1 MSYMALY
8 RQFRPTQFK
17 DMYGQE
23 HITTTLKNQIIN
35 NRIGHAYLFS
45 GGRGTGKTSSAKIL
59 ARAINCLNPS
69 NGEPCNEC
77 DVCKGIMSGGITDVV
92 EMDAASNNGVDDIR
106 QIREEVA
113 FLPTTCKYRVYIIDE
128 VHMLSTGAFNALLK
142 TLEEPPTHVI
152 FILATTEPQKLPLT
166 ILSRCQKFDFKRI
179 PVEEIKKCLEDI
191 SNKINLKI
199 QPEAL
204 DMIAVLADGALRDAI
219 SILERCILDGGEEV
233 NIQKIRDLV
242 GIPDNIYIYNLV
254 KNILEY
260 NVIGALE
267 ALNNAINTGK
277 DLNVFIWQ
285 AIKYVKDILV
295 YKKTSKLE
303 LYIEEEKNQIEDLSK
318 VCDEERLIN
327 IILTLSE
334 TQNNIKKA
342 QMKNIILEADIIKL
356 CQITKSQNIEELAN
370 KVEQLERRLQNQ
382 VIVTSDSITKA
393 TVESDKTK
401 NSNTSINSREVKPQ
415 RKEAINCNQGEYLAC
430 WNEIVRDLKDNGKV
444 MLYTNLLNTKAKQL
458 SDLVL
463 GIEFQEGLTSFGKTV
478 ITKPENEQAL
488 KKAIFSAIGKEMHVK
503 CIEANNSQK
512 VNQKNGLEVLAND
525 MNMPINIIEE
535 EESDL

>member
-23 HITTTLKNQIIN
+23 HITTTLKNQILN

-59 ARAINCLNPS
+59 ARAINCLNPID
-69 NGEPCNEC
+69 GEPCNEC
-77 DVCKGIMSGGITDVV
+77 DVCKGIISGSVTDVV

-113 FLPTTCKYRVYIIDE
+113 FLPTVCKYRVYIIDE

-142 TLEEPPTHVI
+142 TLEEPPAHVI

-179 PVEEIKKCLEDI
+179 PVEDIKECLKSI
-191 SNKINLKI
+191 ASKINLKI
-199 QPEAL
+199 QQEAL

-219 SILERCILDGGEEV
+219 SILERCILDGQEEV

-242 GIPDNIYIYNLV
+242 GIPDGIYIYNLV
-254 KNILEY
+254 KSILEY
-260 NVIGALE
+260 NVIDALQ
-267 ALNNAINTGK
+267 ALNDAINTGK
-277 DLNVFIWQ
+277 DINAFIWQ
-285 AIKYVKDILV
+285 TIKYVKDILV
-295 YKKTSKLE
+295 YKKTNKLE
-303 LYIEEEKNQIEDLSK
+303 LYMEEEKAQIESLSK
-318 VCDEERLIN
+318 LCEEERLIN

-342 QMKNIILEADIIKL
+342 QMKNIILEADIIRL
-356 CQITKSQNIEELAN
+356 CQVKKAQDIEQLASKVEELEKRMQSQNSPMSFIN
-370 KVEQLERRLQNQ
+370 KKE
-382 VIVTSDSITKA
+382 DTKPVKSS
-393 TVESDKTK
+393 TQKKV
-401 NSNTSINSREVKPQ
+401 NNINSPSPKVGS
-415 RKEAINCNQGEYLAC
+415 ISTSTGEYLNC
-430 WNEIVRDLKDNGKV
+430 WNEIVSDLKDNGKI

-463 GIEFQEGLTSFGKTV
+463 GIEFQKDLTSFGKTV

-488 KKAIFSAIGKEMHVK
+488 KQAIFKAIGKEMHVK
-503 CIEANNSQK
+503 CIESLAEDNAES
-512 VNQKNGLEVLAND
+512 KNGLEILAND
-525 MNMPINIIEE
+525 VDMPINIIEE
-535 EESDL
+535 